1 MTAEGGCS
9 IDKTFTRRAP
19 AARVSH
25 ASTGIDLYTQAR
37 KALCER
43 SPFDCEDSQKDYGP
57 VPTLPSGLAAL
68 LSKNSDSRKRQK
80 KLHSGSEAKGSRP
93 GKGSNIW
100 TETEE
105 YFRELRV
112 SDVEKLYEVSSFGF
126 LPSHKCFSIPFLGNS
141 NAVRV
146 CNGENGTE
154 LEKLGG
160 GCVVKEENGSE
171 LGGGGGIIREK
182 NGNELGGGSVVN
194 EENGAELGGGGVVK
208 EKNVTELGGSGGLV
222 KEDVKVEGDQFMEVD
237 STGGNELPQEEER
250 GCSLLQP
257 KASCS
262 GLEWLLG
269 SRSKIYLTSE
279 RPSKKRKLLGRD
291 AGLEKLLVA
300 HPVEGSSSLCHYCSL
315 GDAGD
320 QLNRLIVCNSCGVA
334 VHQRC
339 YGVQDDDAGPWLC
352 SLCKQR
358 NRNQI
363 MDRPCLLCPKTGGA
377 LKPVRKRGFG
387 SDDGGSAEFVHLF
400 CCQWIP
406 ELYIEDTRTMEPIMN
421 VEGIKE
427 TRRKLICYL
436 CKVKCGACVR
446 CSNGMFLLLPLF
458 MPLCTSLL
466 DGTLEMILLVG
477 SFCCFIFEV
486 M

>member
-208 EKNVTELGGSGGLV
+208 EKNVTELGGSGGVV